1 MSKKVLII
9 ATSPRRNGNSNR
21 LAQEFK
27 KGAEFSGNEV
37 EIIYLDDKKI
47 NFCKGCMA
55 CTKLK
60 KCIIDDD
67 ANLIVDKM
75 KNSDVIVWATP
86 VYYYN
91 MSGQMKT
98 MIDRSNPLYGTE
110 NKFKEVYL
118 LACAAENHSSAVD
131 GTIVGIQGWIACHS
145 GVKLKGIVKGLGVY
159 EIGAI
164 ENTPHLSRAYE
175 MGKNL

>member
-1 MSKKVLII
+1 MSKKVLILS
-9 ATSPRRNGNSNR
+9 TSPRRNGNSSR

-27 KGAEFSGNEV
+27 KGAEISGNDV

-55 CTKLK
+55 CARLK
-60 KCIIDDD
+60 KCVINDD
-67 ANLIVDKM
+67 ANIIVDKM

-86 VYYYN
+86 IYYYN

-98 MIDRSNPLYGTE
+98 LIDRSNPLYGAE

-118 LACAAENHSSAVD
+118 LACAAENHPSAID

-164 ENTPHLSRAYE
+164 ENTPHLNEAFE
-175 MGKNL
+175 MGKTV